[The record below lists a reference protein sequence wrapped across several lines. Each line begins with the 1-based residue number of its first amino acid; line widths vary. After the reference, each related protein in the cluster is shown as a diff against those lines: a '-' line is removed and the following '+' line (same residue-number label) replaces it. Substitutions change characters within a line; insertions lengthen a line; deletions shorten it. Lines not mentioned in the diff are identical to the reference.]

1 MTDRD
6 NVKYLKIKLHLNP
19 RHLAVTAALIGAFLV
34 MASVFAPD
42 RLQAGGEGAGVSARI
57 ELPSEYYS
65 AEFRQNL
72 SLLGQIESG
81 EFTVKFYGTA
91 EGPLYSVYDASGTEL
106 ADLLTPEQI
115 ADRFPGLPLTDA
127 YAEVPLR
134 IMGTDDGPPDW

>member
-6 NVKYLKIKLHLNP
+6 NVKYLKVKLRLNP
-19 RHLAVTAALIGAFLV
+19 RHLAVTAALIGGFLV

-42 RLQAGGEGAGVSARI
+42 RLQAGPEGAAVPTWV

-65 AEFRQNL
+65 SEFRQDMF
-72 SLLGQIESG
+72 LLGQIESG
-81 EFTVKFYGTA
+81 EYTVKFYATA
-91 EGPLYSVYDASGTEL
+91 EGPRYSVYDASGAEL
-106 ADLLTPEQI
+106 AGLLTPEQI